1 MIPLKKSL
9 MLALGL
15 VVLAAAVIL
24 TTTATVGASVQGLPF
39 GGGLFFSQGC
49 QHFSAATAGRAARHA
64 AVARSVARHDGA
76 AVVAAGGVAHLDD
89 RRERIGSVDR

>member
-39 GGGLFFSQGC
+39 GGGLFFHKAANISQL
-49 QHFSAATAGRAARHA
+49 QPL
-64 AVARSVARHDGA
+64 VEPHDMQ
-76 AVVAAGGVAHLDD
+76 
-89 RRERIGSVDR
+89 R